1 MDILG
6 IGVPELIFIFII
18 ALMVL
23 GPRRLPEYA
32 AKAGKMVRDLRNMS
46 QGFITEWRREIMV
59 ATRIDE
65 LEETRRELQ
74 EAKRLLQETRS
85 DIKGETRQI
94 AADTNQAIDQTK
106 QAAAG
111 AAATTP
117 RPATAVT
124 PPASTANGDPPSTD
138 SPSESIS
145 ESTSPATPPNGDSEE
160 RQNRSIKPPQPP
172 AETAPVNASPE
183 APQVG
188 NE

>member
-46 QGFITEWRREIMV
+46 QGFITEWKREIMV

-94 AADTNQAIDQTK
+94 AAETSQAIDETK
-106 QAAAG
+106 QAASG
-111 AAATTP
+111 TTATTP
-117 RPATAVT
+117 RPATSVKQPT
-124 PPASTANGDPPSTD
+124 QTVNGEHSSPEPPAGTANGDSG
-138 SPSESIS
+138 ESQ
-145 ESTSPATPPNGDSEE
+145 E
-160 RQNRSIKPPQPP
+160 RSIKPPQSSSES
-172 AETAPVNASPE
+172 AESAPVNASAE
-183 APQVG
+183 VTKAI

>member
-32 AKAGKMVRDLRNMS
+32 AKAGKVVRDLRNMS

-59 ATRIDE
+59 ATRLDE

-74 EAKRLLQETRS
+74 EAKRLLEETHS
-85 DIKGETRQI
+85 DVKSETS
-94 AADTNQAIDQTK
+94 
-106 QAAAG
+106 QAAAETSQAVAETKKAVSG
-111 AAATTP
+111 QEGTVP
-117 RPATAVT
+117 R
-124 PPASTANGDPPSTD
+124 STAPSTSAKNEPD
-138 SPSESIS
+138 EP
-145 ESTSPATPPNGDSEE
+145 SPAEPPTEPSAPTPAPDDAPVAETDTETEE
-160 RQNRSIKPPQPP
+160 RTIKPPPNPEP
-172 AETAPVNASPE
+172 ASVNNTPK
-183 APQVG
+183 VV